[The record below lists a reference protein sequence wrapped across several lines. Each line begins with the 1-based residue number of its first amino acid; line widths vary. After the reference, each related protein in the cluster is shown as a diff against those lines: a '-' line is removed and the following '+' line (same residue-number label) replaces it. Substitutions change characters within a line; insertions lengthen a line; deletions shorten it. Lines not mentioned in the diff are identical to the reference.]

1 MAMKKRNEMPLK
13 QTDDKVTLKDY
24 LNSDLY
30 VKLRAKKSE
39 LEAEEKRKKEEEAAR
54 QREEMKRREK
64 QKTFEELL
72 NESNLDWRK
81 FK

>member
-1 MAMKKRNEMPLK
+1 MKKRQRVSMN
-13 QTDDKVTLKDY
+13 QDDEKMMLKDR
-24 LNSDLY
+24 LTSDLY
-30 VKLRAKKSE
+30 AKLRAKKSE
-39 LEAEEKRKKEEEAAR
+39 LEAEEKRKKEEEEAR
-54 QREEMKRREK
+54 KREEMKRREK